1 MATHCALVRALV
13 AVVCYLAP
21 WGTAVPLSSLSCKD
35 TFYGVS
41 CDATGVLVRSELDH
55 LDEPSPELL
64 FASARGGAAGRRRP
78 EEALDRQRPELSRCH
93 RGTGGEGR
101 TSLSGMG
108 GRPSRVVGEHAEA
121 RGPRGRTL
129 ARGNATVHFR
139 LVFRLHLT
147 QAYISNNFWQIIIS
161 AGPVLIVALGIGLLI
176 GIIQAATSINEMTL
190 SFVPKL
196 VLVLL
201 TLALIANFMLTG
213 LADYFA
219 FIFDQI
225 ASIGQA

>member
-1 MATHCALVRALV
+1 MEFDTNVN
-13 AVVCYLAP
+13 YLE
-21 WGTAVPLSSLSCKD
+21 
-35 TFYGVS
+35 
-41 CDATGVLVRSELDH
+41 DA
-55 LDEPSPELL
+55 
-64 FASARGGAAGRRRP
+64 
-78 EEALDRQRPELSRCH
+78 
-93 RGTGGEGR
+93 
-101 TSLSGMG
+101 
-108 GRPSRVVGEHAEA
+108 
-121 RGPRGRTL
+121 
-129 ARGNATVHFR
+129 
-139 LVFRLHLT
+139 
-147 QAYISNNFWQIIIS
+147 FWQIIIS

-176 GIIQAATSINEMTL
+176 GIIQAATSINEVTL